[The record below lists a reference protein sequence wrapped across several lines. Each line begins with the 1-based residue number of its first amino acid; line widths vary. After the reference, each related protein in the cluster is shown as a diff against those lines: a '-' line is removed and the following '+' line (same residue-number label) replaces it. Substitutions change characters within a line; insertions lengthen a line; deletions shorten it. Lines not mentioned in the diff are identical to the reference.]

1 MGGVSQEL
9 CLRRGPVVLT
19 PVGGW
24 GAGQVWALHSWRL
37 GLLLSQ
43 GFVPTPPE
51 VATTVQTARSA
62 RASERKPSA
71 SPLEPG
77 EAGLEGPAGVLG
89 PDGGCWNDLG
99 TDLSHVTL
107 VIPSERAPGWASCA
121 TDPRR
126 DGSGRGE
133 GWGRGPGSLS
143 EPPQGRR

>member
-1 MGGVSQEL
+1 MPP
-9 CLRRGPVVLT
+9 RGPVVLT
-19 PVGGW
+19 AAGGW
-24 GAGQVWALHSWRL
+24 GAGQVWAVHSWRL
-37 GLLLSQ
+37 GLLLAQ

-62 RASERKPSA
+62 RGIGAETVCF
-71 SPLEPG
+71 PLEPG

-107 VIPSERAPGWASCA
+107 ITSERAPGWASCA
-121 TDPRR
+121 TDPGR